1 MLFVFSVLKFLVV
14 FTLQEK
20 SISKSKVYPP
30 GRAQENKEKNF
41 AKLSLNL
48 KLMETVHTGR
58 ERIKIQNKQ
67 HISGFV

>member
-1 MLFVFSVLKFLVV
+1 M
-14 FTLQEK
+14 
-20 SISKSKVYPP
+20 SKSKVYPP